1 MNFKYDVTWRSSL
14 PQLHCKEEEII
25 NLHLTDKISIS
36 QLSKIYNCD
45 RKPIQNILLKN
56 GYSTRSSASSKLDGY
71 EDEILQ
77 MYVSEKLTIQTIRKK
92 IGCSY
97 SAIQNFLKRQSIKL
111 RTAEESRK
119 TNDGKVKCVS
129 RRLTTD
135 EDIIDAIAMYNAGEV
150 LETIGKKYNIT
161 PSGLRS
167 KFIKLGVPMR
177 TLTESA
183 NLSSTHSRKKQ
194 TYMDRYGVE
203 NPMQNP
209 VIYET
214 SNINRYKF
222 KAVDIHGRRF
232 SHLQGFEPQGITYL
246 IENMDIDV
254 NHIQTGRKVPTIKY
268 KFEGKNKT
276 YYPDIYVC
284 SKNLLVEIKCEY
296 TYNNM
301 LELNQAKRSA
311 AIDAGYDYLTI
322 IFDNS
327 GKAIKEIF

>member
-14 PQLHCKEEEII
+14 PQLRNKEEEII
-25 NLHLTDKISIS
+25 KLHLTDKISVS
-36 QLSKIYNCD
+36 KLSKIYNCD

-56 GYSTRSSASSKLDGY
+56 GYPTRSSTSSKLDGY
-71 EDEILQ
+71 EDEILK

-92 IGCSY
+92 VGCSY
-97 SAIQNFLKRQSIKL
+97 SAIQNFLKKKNINL
-111 RTAEESRK
+111 RTAEESRN
-119 TNDGKVKCVS
+119 TNDGKIKCIS

-135 EDIIDAIAMYNAGEV
+135 EDIIDAVAMYNDGEV

-167 KFIKLGVPMR
+167 KFIKLGIPMR
-177 TLTESA
+177 TLKESA
-183 NLSSTHSRKKQ
+183 NLPSTHIRKKK
-194 TYMDRYGVE
+194 TYMERYGVE
-203 NPMQNP
+203 NPMQHP
-209 VIYET
+209 EIYEK

-232 SHLQGFEPQGITYL
+232 SHLQGFEPQGIIYL
-246 IENMDIDV
+246 IENMEVDV
-254 NHIQTGRKVPTIKY
+254 NHIQTGRNVPSIKY
-268 KFEGKNKT
+268 KFENKNKT

-284 SKNLLVEIKCEY
+284 NKNLLVEIKCEY

-301 LELNQAKRSA
+301 LELNQIKRKA
-311 AIDAGYDYLTI
+311 ALNAGFNHLTI

-327 GKAIKEIF
+327 GDHIQQIF